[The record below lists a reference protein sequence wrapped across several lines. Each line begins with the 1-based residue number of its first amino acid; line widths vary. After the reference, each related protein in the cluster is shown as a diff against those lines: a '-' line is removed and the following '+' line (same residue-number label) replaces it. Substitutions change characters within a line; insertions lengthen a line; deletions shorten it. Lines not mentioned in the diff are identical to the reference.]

1 MKQGGAEFA
10 RIISL
15 NSSRDWSVAFDP
27 EDASE
32 WLTVTPDNGSASADF
47 QEITIYPEPNTGVD
61 RTATIIFSTSTVSTE
76 ITVTQKGEAGSIEDT
91 YVYHNDFDK
100 TVAEKTDGRW
110 NTWLDQFD
118 GWHNEQGTGYS
129 TETTVYASSGVSARM
144 TSSGVSNGEYS
155 DYEGSGDNYIWFGT
169 GTPYFRITGLALQ
182 ESRNYTLS
190 FGAERN
196 EYEASDNTFNP
207 EEFKVYIS
215 DNGEKWVE
223 LEYTFAKGTNPV
235 RRWDLASVSFT
246 LPETATSLCIHFAS
260 SVPSAYMVDDVILA
274 TTTAEVETVIDFSQG
289 IEISLDGG
297 GETPEPGDVTP
308 YPDVTNAVYYNNF
321 DKTTVSGTTDLDD
334 QSFPWKN
341 ELGSGIA
348 DVEYSYDGVDIRKT
362 SSSTTNDQYTSSL
375 YEASGNNNVFF
386 NSKGQSRYFQINN
399 ISLGSDNNYTL
410 YFGAY
415 GNGLT
420 LSKENYKVYISDN
433 GERWVELEYTF
444 PNGAKSSSW
453 DLASTTFTVPNGTS
467 ALYIYFGV
475 TETSKCRL
483 DDVALVPSETAGTSI
498 DFSTGGPIGGGETP
512 EPVEPIT
519 IDKIYGLSKD
529 QAVSTEGQVTAIGD
543 TGFILTD
550 ATASIFVYGAADDV
564 TVGENLKVSG
574 TTSSY
579 NNLPQIA
586 SSTVEHVSDGPVS
599 YPAPTVLNGTNE
611 SALING
617 EEVAYVTYTGIITK
631 SGSNDKV
638 YYNFDIDGGS
648 KSGSVYSPA
657 SSLEI
662 DSKLDQEIVMTGY
675 YVGNYNNY
683 LYVLPVSIEPAGEA
697 TGSLSVDPKSQNVPA
712 EGGSASF
719 NVSASSNVTWKV
731 TTEDVYVT
739 IIRPSADVTGDNIV
753 EVSLAANEGAARTAT
768 VTIASVDEND
778 GISPVSVTINQAGI
792 EQVDGMTIDQVW
804 NAADGDEVTT
814 GNVQV
819 VAKTTSGFIISD
831 ATGSIYV
838 YGSKAAEQVAIGDMI
853 SLSGERD
860 EYNGLNQIKAP
871 EVMPAGSEAV
881 SYPTPVEY
889 TADNA
894 SNLSGT
900 TDVVYITYEGELSVS
915 GNYVNVVLLG
925 ANSSTPTMSL
935 YYLPDSF
942 NADGMNGKMVKVT
955 GYYIY
960 TSGGRYLNTVVTVLE
975 ESSTPYFNLSETTKN
990 VGAAAGSF
998 TFNVSSNVEWTV
1010 SSSDATNFSVNPESG
1025 TNDGTV
1031 TVTYTENTGTE
1042 ARQATI
1048 TVTYGSESKTLTINQ
1063 AVASQSTGEAVVL
1076 NLESLEAGLGEMG
1089 TNSYGDYKD
1098 KVVSGEIEGVT
1109 YSATNICAN
1118 PKDGNVRLN
1127 ARQFIQM
1134 KRNTGYIA
1142 NSTAKEIKS
1151 LKVYTLSAKDE
1162 NFAETQITV
1171 GTTENPSGAATCIT
1185 STEQAIVSGYDG
1197 DTEVDI
1203 NVYTVDVSEKP
1214 TYFKVASSAAI
1225 WLYKIE
1231 VEY

>member
-76 ITVTQKGEAGSIEDT
+76 ITVKQTGAIGDPN
-91 YVYHNDFDK
+91 VYFNDFDK
-100 TVAEKTDGRW
+100 TPSEKTYGSSGQNW
-110 NTWLDQFD
+110 PYLDQSD
-118 GWHNEQGTGYS
+118 CWQNQTGSGSSSVTYDF
-129 TETTVYASSGVSARM
+129 ASASARNNLP
-144 TSSGVSNGEYS
+144 SNDG
-155 DYEGSGDNYIWFGT
+155 DYDGSGTNNILFGSSSYLQINNISLD
-169 GTPYFRITGLALQ
+169 GTNL
-182 ESRNYTLS
+182 NYTLS
-190 FGAERN
+190 FGAIRN
-196 EYEASDNTFNP
+196 EYGAEDNTFKP
-207 EEFKVYIS
+207 EEFHVYIS
-215 DNGEKWVE
+215 DTGKKWVE
-223 LEYTFAKGTNPV
+223 LEYTFPNGFKNDT
-235 RRWDLASVSFT
+235 WDLASSTFT
-246 LPETATSLCIHFAS
+246 LPEGTKVLYLYFSSDLAS
-260 SVPSAYMVDDVILA
+260 SHRIDDVSLA
-274 TTTAEVETVIDFSQG
+274 ISTEEGSTIDFSQG
-289 IEISLDGG
+289 IEIGQGG
-297 GETPEPGDVTP
+297 GDDPEPGDVTP

-341 ELGSGIA
+341 ELGSGIT

-586 SSTVEHVSDGPVS
+586 SPTVEHVSDGTVS

-683 LYVLPVSIEPAGEA
+683 LYVLPVSIEPAGAA
-697 TGSLSVDPKSQNVPA
+697 TGSLSVEPKSQDVPA

-838 YGSKAAEQVAIGDMI
+838 YGSKAAGQVAIGDMI

-915 GNYVNVVLLG
+915 GNYVNVALLG

-1063 AVASQSTGEAVVL
+1063 SGASTGAEVTDVLTADLFAATETAYTDFSNVSVTSSAVYAGQTARRTEGGDNAIQLRSSGSNSGIVTTTSGGKVKRVVVTWNDATSTARQLDIYVSNEAYANATEL
-1076 NLESLEAGLGEMG
+1076 YDTGAQKGEKIGSLSYGE
-1089 TNSYGDYKD
+1089 TTFEIPGDYKYIGFRSHSGAMFLD
-1098 KVVSGEIEGVT
+1098 KVEVVWE
-1109 YSATNICAN
+1109 
-1118 PKDGNVRLN
+1118 
-1127 ARQFIQM
+1127 
-1134 KRNTGYIA
+1134 
-1142 NSTAKEIKS
+1142 
-1151 LKVYTLSAKDE
+1151 
-1162 NFAETQITV
+1162 AE
-1171 GTTENPSGAATCIT
+1171 
-1185 STEQAIVSGYDG
+1185 
-1197 DTEVDI
+1197 
-1203 NVYTVDVSEKP
+1203 
-1214 TYFKVASSAAI
+1214 
-1225 WLYKIE
+1225 
-1231 VEY
+1231 

>member
-1 MKQGGAEFA
+1 MKIGKLFLCVIASAAVLAGCKEKEEDLGVPKISVSESSIEFDETGGAEFA

-778 GISPVSVTINQAGI
+778 GISPVSVTINQAGA
-792 EQVDGMTIDQVW
+792 E
-804 NAADGDEVTT
+804 DEELESLTVAEFI
-814 GNVQV
+814 
-819 VAKTTSGFIISD
+819 AKTPGDTYYSLTGVITDIAD
-831 ATGSIYV
+831 QTYGNITIADNTGKVYIYGLTATQQNSSNDKSFSTLGLA
-838 YGSKAAEQVAIGDMI
+838 KGDVVT
-853 SLSGERD
+853 LATKRD
-860 EYNGLNQIKAP
+860 EYNGDVQGGGTKTPAYYISHTEGLYVSQTSASISGNGGSAVILVMGGVTWTATSDNDVFKLSQ
-871 EVMPAGSEAV
+871 EVGSVTVTAGVNETDTERVANITVKTDANVPIQSFTVKVTQGVPSVAGEATYLIISEYV
-881 SYPTPVEY
+881 EGSSNNKYIEIYNPTSSEVDLSDYSLKLYANGDFSSPNKTDE
-889 TADNA
+889 
-894 SNLSGT
+894 LSGT
-900 TDVVYITYEGELSVS
+900 L
-915 GNYVNVVLLG
+915 
-925 ANSSTPTMSL
+925 
-935 YYLPDSF
+935 
-942 NADGMNGKMVKVT
+942 
-955 GYYIY
+955 
-960 TSGGRYLNTVVTVLE
+960 
-975 ESSTPYFNLSETTKN
+975 
-990 VGAAAGSF
+990 AAGA
-998 TFNVSSNVEWTV
+998 TNVYKHR
-1010 SSSDATNFSVNPESG
+1010 DATI
-1025 TNDGTV
+1025 
-1031 TVTYTENTGTE
+1031 Y
-1042 ARQATI
+1042 
-1048 TVTYGSESKTLTINQ
+1048 
-1063 AVASQSTGEAVVL
+1063 TGEAAVADCANFNGDDVVVL
-1076 NLESLEAGLGEMG
+1076 CYQGTEIDAFGPMDNKKGNNFAKDVTMRRKPSVKVPTMTYDPNEWDTFSIDDVSGLG
-1089 TNSYGDYKD
+1089 TH
-1098 KVVSGEIEGVT
+1098 
-1109 YSATNICAN
+1109 
-1118 PKDGNVRLN
+1118 
-1127 ARQFIQM
+1127 
-1134 KRNTGYIA
+1134 
-1142 NSTAKEIKS
+1142 
-1151 LKVYTLSAKDE
+1151 
-1162 NFAETQITV
+1162 
-1171 GTTENPSGAATCIT
+1171 
-1185 STEQAIVSGYDG
+1185 IVD
-1197 DTEVDI
+1197 
-1203 NVYTVDVSEKP
+1203 
-1214 TYFKVASSAAI
+1214 
-1225 WLYKIE
+1225 
-1231 VEY
+1231 